1 MNPQINFYY
10 PHSDYSCLPIDKRK
24 TSSQAMVLEH
34 FYYAVYRVEVD
45 FDTIYRHTLIIAD
58 DFDQIILGLEE
69 SINRIKHQFKPIFP
83 PEISLVLLR
92 SLKMIEPEFLKT
104 LKKNGIQTEVAT
116 ILSKRNDDHY
126 TAVGMA
132 DDQLELFPL
141 NATDGL
147 AAIRVARLKFAKI
160 LGTYFSPIEVC
171 QAHPVMEE
179 LNVKFQIVAKRI
191 SLLINC
197 EETCFNSLH

>member
-1 MNPQINFYY
+1 MNKQINFYY
-10 PHSDYSCLPIDKRK
+10 PHSDCSCLPIDKRK
-24 TSSQAMVLEH
+24 TSAQAMVLEH
-34 FYYAVYRVEVD
+34 FYYAVFRVEVD

-58 DFDQIILGLEE
+58 DFDQIILGLDEN
-69 SINRIKHQFKPIFP
+69 IKRIKHQFKIP
-83 PEISLVLLR
+83 PHEISLVLLR
-92 SLKMIEPEFLKT
+92 SLKMIDPEFLKT
-104 LKKNGIQTEVAT
+104 LNENGIQTEVAS

-126 TAVGMA
+126 TAVGIA
-132 DDQLELFPL
+132 DDQLELYPL

-147 AAIRVARLKFAKI
+147 AAIRVARLKFAKHR
-160 LGTYFSPIEVC
+160 GTYFSPIEVC

-197 EETCFNSLH
+197 EETCSNSLH